1 MGISRE
7 QVRKTGELAK
17 LSLEEA
23 ELDSLAT
30 QLQEFLDYVN
40 VLAAMPAGSTILEV
54 ADSGVKLSERE
65 KVSCLSQAQVVALAP
80 DTWQGLVRVPR
91 VIEYE

>member
-23 ELDSLAT
+23 ELNRLAT

-65 KVSCLSQAQVVALAP
+65 QVSCLSQAQVVALAP
-80 DTWQGLVRVPR
+80 DTWQGMVRVPR
-91 VIEYE
+91 EIEYD

>member
-17 LSLEEA
+17 LSLAEA
-23 ELDSLAT
+23 ELDRLAT

-65 KVSCLSQAQVVALAP
+65 KISCLSQAQVVALAP